1 VNAEARVAAY
11 AANIDAEYASLAR
24 SGKAE
29 DQLCLALMQVTES
42 LGALQSRQVRVPA
55 KAVRRMVA
63 RIDKSLEDLSEN
75 DFTRIGR
82 RLLKQT
88 ARLEGSVKAVDG
100 MGIALPDLT
109 GPHDIW
115 DSLADGSVLNSIAV
129 SKGWTDASPAAP
141 IDKVQL
147 FLDGAKEHCGKIV
160 FPAAADVIDL
170 RTPSALIDVLAV
182 L

>member
-1 VNAEARVAAY
+1 VLIGVLSA
-11 AANIDAEYASLAR
+11 L
-24 SGKAE
+24 
-29 DQLCLALMQVTES
+29 LCPNWGIRQVTES

-55 KAVRRMVA
+55 KAVVRIVTRIGKSMV
-63 RIDKSLEDLSEN
+63 DLSEN

-88 ARLEGSVKAVDG
+88 AKLEASVKVVDG
-100 MGIALPDLT
+100 MGIALPDLN

-115 DSLADGSVLNSIAV
+115 DSLADGRVLNCIAV

-147 FLDGAKEHCGKIV
+147 FLDGAQRHCGLSMP
-160 FPAAADVIDL
+160 FPAAADVVDM
-170 RTPSALIDVLAV
+170 RMTPSALIDILVVL
-182 L
+182 